1 MSVHV
6 CLQHKHGRDLVYKFL
21 SFLSR
26 HVGLE
31 EHAFGLHGGQ
41 SLIDP
46 VDGKAFWQMGLE
58 SGDEFLDLLRL
69 EAEGVVH
76 IFGKADHELH
86 GFLVAQN
93 LRQILVIFFYFPC
106 ARVRFHRLRCDPQE
120 IAGGDADAPFAHVKT
135 YETSGHLSAH
145 PNS

>member
-21 SFLSR
+21 SFLTR

-46 VDGKAFWQMGLE
+46 VDGKAFWQIGWNPAMNSWISCALKPRVL
-58 SGDEFLDLLRL
+58 FIFW
-69 EAEGVVH
+69 EGRPR
-76 IFGKADHELH
+76 A
-86 GFLVAQN
+86 
-93 LRQILVIFFYFPC
+93 
-106 ARVRFHRLRCDPQE
+106 
-120 IAGGDADAPFAHVKT
+120 
-135 YETSGHLSAH
+135 
-145 PNS
+145 